1 MQGVLAQEVLSHRDS
16 GGIVALLFEEGHQ
29 ALRGLEKHLVQ
40 AIPFGENPLLVAT
53 GKEVATI
60 QTSGVLQCPTDPCQV
75 LNLFRMRGGGQCPLK
90 LLDIEREGHLWGR
103 VPGEA
108 LSLGGHKM
116 AGVRER
122 LAQVIEQLAQIGM
135 SLRLRRIG
143 PEEKGQVRAILGS
156 TPMQHEV
163 GQQGLDAGNRDR
175 GHRCFT
181 RHQQE
186 VTQQRQVEGR
196 NHQQLPFSDP
206 GNRFHRV
213 LQIAWCASYI
223 DQGGIK

>member
-1 MQGVLAQEVLSHRDS
+1 MG
-16 GGIVALLFEEGHQ
+16 
-29 ALRGLEKHLVQ
+29 LR
-40 AIPFGENPLLVAT
+40 FG
-53 GKEVATI
+53 
-60 QTSGVLQCPTDPCQV
+60 
-75 LNLFRMRGGGQCPLK
+75 
-90 LLDIEREGHLWGR
+90 
-103 VPGEA
+103 
-108 LSLGGHKM
+108 
-116 AGVRER
+116 
-122 LAQVIEQLAQIGM
+122 
-135 SLRLRRIG
+135 RIG

-156 TPMQHEV
+156 TPMQYEV
-163 GQQGLDAGNRDR
+163 GKQGLDAGNRDR

-223 DQGGIK
+223 DQSGIK